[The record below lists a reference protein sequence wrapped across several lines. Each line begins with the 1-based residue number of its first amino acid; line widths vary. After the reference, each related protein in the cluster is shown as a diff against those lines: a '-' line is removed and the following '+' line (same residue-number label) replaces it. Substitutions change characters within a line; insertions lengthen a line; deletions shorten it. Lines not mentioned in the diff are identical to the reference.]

1 MIPFCYI
8 IRRYFHKGVKKLL
21 LRDYTEEQI
30 KNLVEIIKDC
40 VRENRY
46 TISLEYNKME
56 NIKLI
61 EEYNINEKKRIDIL
75 FTLDYRDF
83 CYGLQNLKD
92 GIEQNNLYIFCVE
105 RELYNIEDKK
115 ETVDIYL
122 KFNIICNEMEEY
134 RLLVTLHKRN
144 KPITYVFK

>member
-1 MIPFCYI
+1 
-8 IRRYFHKGVKKLL
+8 VLL
-21 LRDYTEEQI
+21 KDYNEEQI

-46 TISLEYNKME
+46 TISLEDNKIE
-56 NIKLI
+56 NIQFI
-61 EEYNINEKKRIDIL
+61 EEYNISEKKRIDIL
-75 FTLDYRDF
+75 FNLDYRDF

-92 GIEQNNLYIFCVE
+92 GIEENNLYVFCVE

-115 ETVDIYL
+115 EMIDIYL
-122 KFNIICNEMEEY
+122 KFNIMCNEMEQY
-134 RLLVTLHKRN
+134 RLLVSLHKRN

>member
-1 MIPFCYI
+1 M
-8 IRRYFHKGVKKLL
+8 KKLL
-21 LRDYTEEQI
+21 LRDYTEDQI

-46 TISLEYNKME
+46 TISLEDNKME
-56 NIKLI
+56 NIQFI

-75 FTLDYRDF
+75 FNLDYRDF

-92 GIEQNNLYIFCVE
+92 GVEANNLYVFCVE

-115 ETVDIYL
+115 ESIDIYL
-122 KFNIICNEMEEY
+122 KFNVLYSEMEEY
-134 RLLVTLHKRN
+134 RLLVSLHKRN
-144 KPITYVFK
+144 KPIEYAFK

>member
-1 MIPFCYI
+1 M
-8 IRRYFHKGVKKLL
+8 KKLL

-46 TISLEYNKME
+46 TISLEDNRME
-56 NIKLI
+56 NIQFI
-61 EEYNINEKKRIDIL
+61 EEYNLNEKKRIDIL
-75 FTLDYRDF
+75 FNLDYRDF

-92 GIEQNNLYIFCVE
+92 GIEENNLYIFCVE

-115 ETVDIYL
+115 EVVDIYL
-122 KFNIICNEMEEY
+122 KFNIMCNEIDEY
-134 RLLVTLHKRN
+134 RLLVSLHKRN
-144 KPITYVFK
+144 KPISYVFK